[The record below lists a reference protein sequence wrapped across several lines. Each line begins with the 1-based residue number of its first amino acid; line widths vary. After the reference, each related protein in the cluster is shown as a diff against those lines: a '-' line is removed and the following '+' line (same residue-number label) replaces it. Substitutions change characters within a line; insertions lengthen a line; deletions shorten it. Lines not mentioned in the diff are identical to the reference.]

1 MRKPEAGRPFAVAS
15 ILVYVFLML
24 PMTVIL
30 LSSFDPKQHMSFPPT
45 GFSLRW
51 YAHVFDVELFMV
63 GFKTSLSVALL
74 STFIALVLG
83 VPAAYVLVRFNFKGR
98 GLLQSFFL
106 SPLVVP
112 GIVFG
117 CALLQSF
124 ILLGGM
130 PIYPGLV
137 LGHVTLV
144 IPYTIR
150 VTAASLAN
158 LPVSVEEAA
167 LSLGA
172 TGTKSFFKVVL
183 PNIRTGLLAAVLLS
197 FITSFNNVPVSL
209 FLSGPNVTTLPI
221 QMMIYGEYYFD
232 PSIAALSVIILAI
245 TIGLVYLM
253 EKTIGLTYFT
263 GAR

>member
-1 MRKPEAGRPFAVAS
+1 MKRPEIGRSFVVAS
-15 ILVYVFLML
+15 FLVYAFLMF
-24 PMTVIL
+24 PMLVIL
-30 LSSFDPKQHMSFPPT
+30 MSSFDPKEYMSFPPT

-63 GFKTSLSVALL
+63 GLKTSVSVALL
-74 STFIALVLG
+74 STLVALILG
-83 VPAAYVLVRFNFKGR
+83 VPAAYLLVRFNFR
-98 GLLQSFFL
+98 GKAVLQSFFL

-112 GIVFG
+112 GIVLG
-117 CALLQSF
+117 CALLRF
-124 ILLGGM
+124 FVIVGGI

-137 LGHVTLV
+137 LGHTILV
-144 IPYTIR
+144 IPYAVR
-150 VTAASLAN
+150 VTTASLVN

-172 TGTKSFFKVVL
+172 TGTQSFFKVVL
-183 PNIRTGLLAAVLLS
+183 PNIKTGLLGAVLLS

-232 PSIAALSVIILAI
+232 PSIAALSVIVLLM
-245 TIGLVYLM
+245 TMMLVYLM
-253 EKTIGLTYFT
+253 ERTIGLAYFT
-263 GAR
+263 SSR

>member
-1 MRKPEAGRPFAVAS
+1 MKKPETGRPFALAS
-15 ILVYVFLML
+15 ILVYAFLMF
-24 PMTVIL
+24 PMVVIL
-30 LSSFDPKQHMSFPPT
+30 LSSFDPKEYMSFPPT

-63 GFKTSLSVALL
+63 GLRTSVSTALL
-74 STFIALVLG
+74 STLIALILG
-83 VPAAYVLVRFNFKGR
+83 VPAAYVLVRFNFR
-98 GLLQSFFL
+98 GKAVLQSFFL

-112 GIVFG
+112 GIVLG
-117 CALLQSF
+117 CALLQF
-124 ILLGGM
+124 FVVLGRV

-137 LGHVTLV
+137 LGHIILV
-144 IPYTIR
+144 LPYAIR
-150 VTAASLAN
+150 VTTASLVN

-167 LSLGA
+167 ISLGA
-172 TGTKSFFKVVL
+172 TGTQSFFRVVL

-232 PSIAALSVIILAI
+232 PSIAALSVIILLM
-245 TIGLVYLM
+245 TMVLVYLM
-253 EKTIGLTYFT
+253 ERTIGLTYFT
-263 GAR
+263 SS

>member
-1 MRKPEAGRPFAVAS
+1 MKRPESGRVFAVAA
-15 ILVYVFLML
+15 ILVYAFLMF
-24 PMTVIL
+24 PMIVIV
-30 LSSFDPKQHMSFPPT
+30 LSSFDPKEYMSFPPT

-63 GFKTSLSVALL
+63 GFRTSLSTALL
-74 STFIALVLG
+74 STLIALLLG
-83 VPAAYVLVRFNFKGR
+83 VPAAYVLVRFDFR
-98 GLLQSFFL
+98 GKAVLQSFFL

-112 GIVFG
+112 GIVLG
-117 CALLQSF
+117 CALLQF
-124 ILLGGM
+124 FVVLGRV

-137 LGHVTLV
+137 LGHIILV
-144 IPYTIR
+144 LPYAIR
-150 VTAASLAN
+150 VTTVSLAN

-172 TGTKSFFKVVL
+172 TGTRCFFRVVL

-232 PSIAALSVIILAI
+232 PTIAALSVIILCM
-245 TIGLVYLM
+245 TLVLVYLM
-253 EKTIGLTYFT
+253 ERTIGLTYFT
-263 GAR
+263 SS